1 MEMLEHCESA
11 LTKESEVV
19 ELEVE
24 SPEQKS
30 IRQAYSEFYLLLSE
44 REGAFEDACSF
55 LKNTF
60 GAQQANETI
69 SLYQKDMEKLRQ
81 AENQRIAQAMA
92 TEN

>member
-1 MEMLEHCESA
+1 M
-11 LTKESEVV
+11 
-19 ELEVE
+19 
-24 SPEQKS
+24 
-30 IRQAYSEFYLLLSE
+30 LLSE